1 MRIGVDLGGTKVE
14 GIRLK
19 DNGQIDKKIR
29 VSTPTKNYDS
39 VITSICNLISDL
51 QTPDRISVG
60 IGTPGTLDPQTNF
73 MKNSDSLCINGSP
86 FKKDIEESDLGLTFI
101 ENLKPVKYKI
111 KEKNILQDKYNSYD
125 TGGVRTHYGLISQ
138 DVRDCLKKMGKKKRK
153 TFFV

>member
-1 MRIGVDLGGTKVE
+1 MRIGIDLGGTKVE

-86 FKKDIEESDLGLTFI
+86 FKKI
-101 ENLKPVKYKI
+101 LKI
-111 KEKNILQDKYNSYD
+111 N
-125 TGGVRTHYGLISQ
+125 
-138 DVRDCLKKMGKKKRK
+138 
-153 TFFV
+153 